1 MGCEWEPEGEMGVEV
16 KVIVKTERRMKIMTV
31 MENNISRVYSKN
43 NII

>member
-1 MGCEWEPEGEMGVEV
+1 MGVEV